1 MKKFIYKTLL
11 TSLPLLFLLIVVN
24 YFGDAARL
32 FDNDYEK
39 SMAEIVSS
47 GRYVTNFENYDEIL
61 FQKEVISKTNIKPE
75 LIVIGSSRTMLIRN
89 ELFRDTLFF
98 NNSVSGA
105 SIEDLISIYQLYK
118 INNKL
123 PNKIIIGIDPWTFN
137 ENNNQ
142 MRWRSLSTY
151 YHRFQNPTEQE
162 KPSYFK
168 YKELISVSYFQS
180 SIKMIPRLFAGKLK
194 LKSTFEKYNIL
205 GTKLNDGSLVYGERY
220 RNATQIEINNK
231 INSYLAGSIYSIEH
245 FDTISIKIFREFEQ
259 LIADMKSNRIQIEF
273 FLAPYAPLVFD
284 KIQEK
289 YPMVLK
295 SEEIINNYAISNNIK
310 MYGSFNPYILGM
322 DSTFFYDGMH
332 CKENGVER
340 IIKIKK

>member
-11 TSLPLLFLLIVVN
+11 TSLPLLFLLIIIN

-47 GRYVTNFENYDEIL
+47 GRYVTNFENYDERL
-61 FQKEVISKTNIKPE
+61 FQKEVISKKNIKPE
-75 LIVIGSSRTMLIRN
+75 LIVIGSSRTMLIRK
-89 ELFRDTLFF
+89 EFFRDTLFF

-105 SIEDLISIYQLYK
+105 SIEDLVSIYQLYK
-118 INNKL
+118 INYKL

-142 MRWRSLSTY
+142 TRWRSLSTY
-151 YHRFQNPTEQE
+151 YYRFHNPTEQE

-168 YKELISVSYFQS
+168 YKELISISYFQS
-180 SIKMIPRLFAGKLK
+180 SIKILPRLIEGKLK
-194 LKSTFEKYNIL
+194 PKSTLEKYNLL
-205 GTKLNDGSLVYGERY
+205 GTKLNDGSLIYGEQY
-220 RNATQIEINNK
+220 RNTTQREIDNK
-231 INSYLAGSIYSIEH
+231 IKSYLAGSMYSIEY
-245 FDTISIKIFREFEQ
+245 FDTVSKKKFREFEQ
-259 LIADMKSNRIQIEF
+259 LIVDMKRNGIEIEF
-273 FLAPYAPLVFD
+273 FLTPYAPLVFD

-295 SEEIINNYAISNNIK
+295 SEEIINNYAVSNNIK
-310 MYGSFNPYILGM
+310 IYGSFNPYILGM

-332 CKENGVER
+332 CKEIGVER
-340 IIKIKK
+340 IIKMKR